1 MGQGEDMRSIL
12 IVEDH
17 DDTRQWWESH
27 MCAVFPESV
36 TIGVSTL
43 ALARKALESKHFTLA
58 LIDINLP
65 DGSGIDLVRELK
77 QTSPDTYSV
86 ISTIFDDDKHIFPAL
101 EAGAMGYLI
110 KDQPRDRQIDLL
122 REIVNGQP
130 PLSPGIAR
138 KILNHF
144 SASLQPAQDKANI
157 ALTKRETDV
166 LQMIA
171 KGYNRPETAELLGLT
186 LNTVSSYTKT
196 IYQKLGVS
204 RRAEAVIEAVRLGLI
219 NPNI

>member
-1 MGQGEDMRSIL
+1 LQNIL

-17 DDTRQWWESH
+17 HDTRQWWESH
-27 MCAVFPESV
+27 MPDVFPESV
-36 TIGVSTL
+36 TMGASSL
-43 ALARKALESKHFTLA
+43 MSARKLLDREHFNFALV
-58 LIDINLP
+58 DINLP
-65 DGSGIDLVRELK
+65 DGSGIDLVREIS
-77 QTSPDTYSV
+77 QSSPDTYCV

-110 KDQPRDRQIDLL
+110 KDQPRERQIEQL
-122 REIVNGQP
+122 REIVTGQP

-144 SASLQPAQDKANI
+144 SQARQAKCEESGVT
-157 ALTKRETDV
+157 LTKREVDV

-171 KGYNRPETAELLGLT
+171 KGYSRPETGKLLGLT
-186 LNTVSSYTKT
+186 SNTVSSYTKI

-204 RRAEAVIEAVRLGLI
+204 RRAEAVVEAVRLGLI
-219 NPNI
+219 NPDA